1 MTTVSKTLRPELS
14 PQVQHGRRKP
24 TPTSCSLA
32 STQRTHIHT
41 HRKEKNQKE
50 ENAISWALP
59 RPSEQEALMCNL

>member
-41 HRKEKNQKE
+41 HTEKKRTEKKKMQSLGLYPDLLNKR
-50 ENAISWALP
+50 L
-59 RPSEQEALMCNL
+59 